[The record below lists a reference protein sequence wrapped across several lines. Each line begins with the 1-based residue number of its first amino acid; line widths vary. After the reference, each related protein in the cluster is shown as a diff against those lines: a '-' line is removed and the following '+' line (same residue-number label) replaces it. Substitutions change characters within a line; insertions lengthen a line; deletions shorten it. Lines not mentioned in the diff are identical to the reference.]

1 MKVITFGEILLRL
14 APQGHK
20 KLFQNDIFETSFC
33 GSEANVAVSLANFGI
48 ESCFVTKVPD
58 NEVGQAAINSLR
70 YFGVDTSKVFKGE
83 TV

>member
-33 GSEANVAVSLANFGI
+33 GAEANVSVSLANYNMD
-48 ESCFVTKVPD
+48 SCFVPNNAVRRCLYW
-58 NEVGQAAINSLR
+58 Q
-70 YFGVDTSKVFKGE
+70 
-83 TV
+83 